1 MVHVTPDQPSM
12 HSELGLE
19 NVLVTFLN
27 HCDAKTR
34 KNQQK
39 GRRILWAI
47 WRDAA
52 HHGKTGIRV
61 DRFLATRLCGRMVL
75 TRNQSPQTEVEAS
88 YNS

>member
-1 MVHVTPDQPSM
+1 MEHVTRDQRAM
-12 HSELGLE
+12 YSELCLE
-19 NVLVTFLN
+19 NVFYFSH
-27 HCDAKTR
+27 HCDEKIR

-61 DRFLATRLCGRMVL
+61 DRFLAMRLRGRMVL
-75 TRNQSPQTEVEAS
+75 TRNQSAQTEVGPS
-88 YNS
+88 YNT